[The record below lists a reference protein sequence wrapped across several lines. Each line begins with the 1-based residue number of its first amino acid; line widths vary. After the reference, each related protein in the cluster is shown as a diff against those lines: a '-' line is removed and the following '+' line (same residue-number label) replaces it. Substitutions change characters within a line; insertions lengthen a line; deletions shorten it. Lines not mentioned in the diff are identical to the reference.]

1 MNAWQCSER
10 KITVHKFV
18 EVTVYEI
25 TVYEF
30 LRARQVTYHKFLKGR
45 LRAWQWEKR
54 LQFINSY
61 TVWATAEKINYSMTI
76 CYYLLCG
83 EHSRSKMILLEKTYH
98 GKVVIWQ
105 IKGKP

>member
-18 EVTVYEI
+18 EVKI
-25 TVYEF
+25 EF
-30 LRARQVTYHKFLKGR
+30 TKFWELDKWQTTNFLKGR
-45 LRAWQWEKR
+45 FRAWQWEKV
-54 LQFINSY
+54 NSY
-61 TVWATAEKINYSMTI
+61 TVWATAGKMKYSMTI

-83 EHSRSKMILLEKTYH
+83 EHSRGKMIFLEETYH

-105 IKGKP
+105 MAGKTIKITVA